1 MVCISR
7 LLLLLFL
14 VLSLMDIFMY
24 RLPYYHL
31 LSRVLMDISM
41 GPLVKMQKLPNKKK
55 HANMH
60 IVYRFV
66 SDTTVLCTCTRKHMS
81 GGHNYLLLANRHG
94 QSGWSPIG
102 CEGLYFHAMYKDRV
116 SVTEWSPL

>member
-1 MVCISR
+1 
-7 LLLLLFL
+7 
-14 VLSLMDIFMY
+14 MY

-31 LSRVLMDISM
+31 LSHVLMDISM

-81 GGHNYLLLANRHG
+81 GGHNYLLLAIDMAKVG
-94 QSGWSPIG
+94 GLLSVVKVCTSTLCIKIG
-102 CEGLYFHAMYKDRV
+102 YR
-116 SVTEWSPL
+116 